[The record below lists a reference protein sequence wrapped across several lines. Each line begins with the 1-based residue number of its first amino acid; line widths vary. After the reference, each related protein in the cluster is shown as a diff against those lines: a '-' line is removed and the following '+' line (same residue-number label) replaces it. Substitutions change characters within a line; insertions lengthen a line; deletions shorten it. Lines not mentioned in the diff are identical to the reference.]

1 MAKGEESAA
10 SGDKATKQQILDA
23 TIALIREEGIANL
36 TMRRIA
42 AKAGSNLALV
52 NYHYHSKDNLLEEAT
67 RVLISGFDDAFG
79 ALEDESLPP
88 RERLLRFFKAYV
100 GYLRQY
106 PGLAKQMVDQ
116 SGNILR
122 SIHKYSQYSK
132 TIKRKKMLETLSGIS
147 GVTDEKRLQLMMVQL
162 QGAVL
167 IPIVMYPCGRDEEAE
182 VESPF
187 QNLPSVDE
195 QIENLFDHY
204 FYRYDRGASQHQ

>member
-1 MAKGEESAA
+1 
-10 SGDKATKQQILDA
+10 
-23 TIALIREEGIANL
+23 
-36 TMRRIA
+36 
-42 AKAGSNLALV
+42 
-52 NYHYHSKDNLLEEAT
+52 
-67 RVLISGFDDAFG
+67 
-79 ALEDESLPP
+79 
-88 RERLLRFFKAYV
+88 
-100 GYLRQY
+100 
-106 PGLAKQMVDQ
+106 MVDQ

-204 FYRYDRGASQHQ
+204 FYRYDRGASQH